1 MAVREACQIRLVSL
15 NLASL
20 TCTAS
25 GWCPRLRTVRLL
37 PRFWKSAK
45 EVGAGVMMAG
55 PACQSGR
62 EDELLRR
69 CGDVVARGTVT
80 LLAGWTLGRT
90 EMALALVVN
99 VED

>member
-1 MAVREACQIRLVSL
+1 
-15 NLASL
+15 
-20 TCTAS
+20 
-25 GWCPRLRTVRLL
+25 
-37 PRFWKSAK
+37 
-45 EVGAGVMMAG
+45 MMAG